1 LRFHGVTHNAFEF
14 AEPLFDV
21 FHWVQFLRHLDGLL
35 DLAHVGVERRGHA
48 VGEVDASQPVEDVD
62 EELFNELRVGASGQ
76 DRQQGFVRDEL
87 ETSESLFLLL
97 EVGVEFTLALLELL
111 LEVRQTAH
119 DHIIF
124 ATLFDVL
131 DVFSQVHVLD
141 EVLVDVFELG
151 SFLGQTLSYVLSRK
165 DRLERRPKVL
175 DLVPLFDSAFE
186 VGEHVVENLDLVH
199 EGRHELLRLQPADFV
214 LVVGQVVDDLGWR
227 REDPDRFVLV
237 LSEVENLVP
246 VPQVADLL
254 QLLERLLLVL
264 GAVDDFEYLLFEG
277 M

>member
-1 LRFHGVTHNAFEF
+1 MRFHGVAHDALEL

-21 FHWVQFLRHLDGLL
+21 FHGVQFLRHLDGLL
-35 DLAHVGVERRGHA
+35 GLAHVGVERRGHA
-48 VGEVDASQPVEDVD
+48 VGEVDASQSVEDVD
-62 EELFNELRVGASGQ
+62 EELFNQLWVGASGE

-97 EVGVEFTLALLELL
+97 QLGVEFPLALLELL
-111 LEVRQTAH
+111 LQVRQPAH

-151 SFLGQTLSYVLSRK
+151 SFLRQTLSDVLSRK

-186 VGEHVVENLDLVH
+186 VGEHVVEDLDLVH

-214 LVVGQVVDDLGWR
+214 LVVGQVVDDLGRR

-237 LSEVENLVP
+237 LPEVENLVF

-254 QLLERLLLVL
+254 ELLERLLLVL